1 MGYQPVIA
9 PLLAIRPLPQPEP
22 DLTGVTALAFTS
34 PNGVAA
40 FAALSP
46 DRSLPVLAVGDATAA
61 AAMDQGFKDVV
72 SAAGDLI
79 ALAALIRATDFPAD
93 AVILNVGAREPA
105 GDLAAAVGPAPT
117 VRRLPVYEAIE
128 TDVPTPHACAAAL
141 IHSPRA
147 GRALAA
153 RLAAEAGA
161 PGLICIAISE
171 AAAAPLTSAS
181 THPLTA
187 HSVASVHAA
196 PHPDEDSLLG
206 TLGKAVSPV

>member
-1 MGYQPVIA
+1 MIA

-46 DRSLPVLAVGDATAA
+46 DRSRPVLAVGDATAA
-61 AAMDQGFKDVV
+61 AAADHGFTDVV

-79 ALAALIRATDFPAD
+79 ALAALIRARGFPAD
-93 AVILNVGAREPA
+93 AVILNVGAHEPA
-105 GDLAAAVGPAPT
+105 GNLAAAVGPAPV
-117 VRRLPVYEAIE
+117 VRRLSVYEAVE
-128 TDVPTPHACAAAL
+128 TDISTPDACAAVL

-153 RLAAEAGA
+153 RLAAKAPV

-171 AAAAPLTSAS
+171 TAAAPLAG
-181 THPLTA
+181 LDITA
-187 HSVASVHAA
+187 VHAA

>member
-46 DRSLPVLAVGDATAA
+46 DRSHPVLAVGDATAA
-61 AAMDQGFKDVV
+61 AAIDQGFTDVA

-79 ALAALIRATDFPAD
+79 ALAGLIRAQNFPAD
-93 AVILNVGAREPA
+93 AVVLNIGAREPA
-105 GDLAAAVGPAPT
+105 GDLAQAVGPAPT
-117 VRRLPVYEAIE
+117 VRRLPVYEAME
-128 TDVPTPHACAAAL
+128 TDIPTPDACAAVL

-153 RLAAEAGA
+153 RLAATAGA

-171 AAAAPLTSAS
+171 AAAAPLTAR
-181 THPLTA
+181 
-187 HSVASVHAA
+187 SVAAVHAA

>member
-46 DRSLPVLAVGDATAA
+46 DRGLPVLAVGDATAA
-61 AAMDQGFKDVV
+61 AATDQGFTDVA

-79 ALAALIRATDFPAD
+79 ALTALIRQTGFRAD

-105 GDLAAAVGPAPT
+105 GDLAAAVGPTPV
-117 VRRLPVYEAIE
+117 VRRLSVYEAIE
-128 TDVPTPHACAAAL
+128 TDIPTPDACAAVL

-147 GRALAA
+147 GRALAG
-153 RLAAEAGA
+153 RLPTVAPAEPDA

-171 AAAAPLTSAS
+171 AAAAPLAHALAGSA
-181 THPLTA
+181 
-187 HSVASVHAA
+187 VAAVYAA

>member
-1 MGYQPVIA
+1 MIA

-46 DRSLPVLAVGDATAA
+46 DRSHPVLAVGDATAA
-61 AAMDQGFKDVV
+61 AAIDQGFTDVA

-79 ALAALIRATDFPAD
+79 ALAGLIRAQNFPAD
-93 AVILNVGAREPA
+93 AVVLNIGAREPA
-105 GDLAAAVGPAPT
+105 GDLAQAVGPAPT
-117 VRRLPVYEAIE
+117 VRRLPVYEAME
-128 TDVPTPHACAAAL
+128 TDIPTPDACAAVL

-153 RLAAEAGA
+153 RLAATAGA
-161 PGLICIAISE
+161 PGLFCIAISE
-171 AAAAPLTSAS
+171 AAAAPLTARSV
-181 THPLTA
+181 TA
-187 HSVASVHAA
+187 VHAA